1 MESVSTHRERP
12 NLAKRKRSPDS
23 VIDESFE
30 SGRKDQKRIRV
41 VSPDFSH
48 QSTRGIDPV
57 AAAPRQRAASLDLSR
72 TNQSVEIT
80 RSVSAS
86 DLEVPR
92 PVEALEALA
101 EVAALA
107 TPTPPPPTGLG
118 FALSYRN
125 PVMNDSDDELSD
137 ASNDRDDMEVAA
149 YSEVS
154 SRTEGRSSSKERERP
169 VNPQAQELT
178 GTLRRCDSNL
188 DDIINSFD
196 IINSLAI
203 SYPEEQMA
211 ETATPKEAIE
221 ADSMVDDEAPTF

>member
-1 MESVSTHRERP
+1 MESVSTHRP
-12 NLAKRKRSPDS
+12 YLAKRKRSPDS
-23 VIDESFE
+23 VIDENFE
-30 SGRKDQKRIRV
+30 SGRNDQKRLRV
-41 VSPDFSH
+41 VSPDSLH

-57 AAAPRQRAASLDLSR
+57 AAAQAAPRQRAASLDLSR

-80 RSVSAS
+80 RSVSAA

-107 TPTPPPPTGLG
+107 TPTPPPPPTGLG

-137 ASNDRDDMEVAA
+137 ASNYRDNMEVAA
-149 YSEVS
+149 L
-154 SRTEGRSSSKERERP
+154 TEGRSSSIERKRP
-169 VNPQAQELT
+169 GNPQAKELT
-178 GTLRRCDSNL
+178 GTLKRCDSNL
-188 DDIINSFD
+188 DDIFHF
-196 IINSLAI
+196 LAI
-203 SYPEEQMA
+203 SNPEVQMA

-221 ADSMVDDEAPTF
+221 ADAMVDDEAPTF

>member
-12 NLAKRKRSPDS
+12 YLAKRKRSLDS

-30 SGRKDQKRIRV
+30 SGRKNQKRIRV

-107 TPTPPPPTGLG
+107 TPTPPPPPTPSQQPLKSVFEPKHKMEEDLNSGWG
-118 FALSYRN
+118 YFCD
-125 PVMNDSDDELSD
+125 VEEEELS
-137 ASNDRDDMEVAA
+137 AIFN
-149 YSEVS
+149 
-154 SRTEGRSSSKERERP
+154 
-169 VNPQAQELT
+169 NLT
-178 GTLRRCDSNL
+178 SITN
-188 DDIINSFD
+188 
-196 IINSLAI
+196 
-203 SYPEEQMA
+203 E
-211 ETATPKEAIE
+211 
-221 ADSMVDDEAPTF
+221 